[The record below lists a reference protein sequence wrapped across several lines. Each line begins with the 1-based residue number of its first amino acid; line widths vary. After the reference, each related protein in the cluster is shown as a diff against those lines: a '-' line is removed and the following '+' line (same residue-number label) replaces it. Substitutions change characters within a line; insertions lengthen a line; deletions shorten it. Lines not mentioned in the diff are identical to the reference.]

1 VFDSFI
7 GKLQAAHESAASQE
21 LDEDI
26 AGAEREKVKKSMA
39 KKKMSAVLKAVR
51 VVSSTQSA
59 SIEWAPDYVRSEQEE
74 QYWMETSDTHTHSQR
89 REVMSSADVCL
100 SMSVCVCSTQ
110 EHAGAL
116 RLIAAITAVYDAQ
129 GTDKLKSAAAA
140 AGDDDEKADSAD
152 EQSEIS
158 GQAKKRQRRGS
169 GGSSATQY
177 AADSFERAMSKLAP
191 TIFTAE
197 RWLSECGITPE
208 QRVLILAEMP
218 GANPEPTSSLL
229 QAFDDDDFAKIK
241 LSPKQIK
248 AWKNIAAQY
257 KPTA

>member
-1 VFDSFI
+1 
-7 GKLQAAHESAASQE
+7 
-21 LDEDI
+21 
-26 AGAEREKVKKSMA
+26 
-39 KKKMSAVLKAVR
+39 
-51 VVSSTQSA
+51 
-59 SIEWAPDYVRSEQEE
+59 
-74 QYWMETSDTHTHSQR
+74 
-89 REVMSSADVCL
+89 
-100 SMSVCVCSTQ
+100 MSVCHSACLSVCSTQ

-129 GTDKLKSAAAA
+129 GTDKLASAAAA
-140 AGDDDEKADSAD
+140 AGGDGEKADAVSGD
-152 EQSEIS
+152 EQSDIS
-158 GQAKKRQRRGS
+158 GQAAKKRQRRGS

-191 TIFTAE
+191 AIFTAE

-229 QAFDDDDFAKIK
+229 QAFDDDDFTKIK